1 MAVPKFHH
9 FRLVF
14 RQTQT
19 YTDTATAR
27 QLKAVPGKEGDF
39 IPHAPGLGVC
49 VLDIENRISAVAV
62 WQLLEEVG
70 VSGILITGL

>member
-1 MAVPKFHH
+1 MQSQLFCTSASSFCKHKH
-9 FRLVF
+9 
-14 RQTQT
+14 
-19 YTDTATAR
+19 TDTATAR
-27 QLKAVPGKEGDF
+27 PWQAVPGEEGDF

-62 WQLLEEVG
+62 WQLLEKVG

>member
-1 MAVPKFHH
+1 MQSQLFCTSASSFCNHKH
-9 FRLVF
+9 
-14 RQTQT
+14 
-19 YTDTATAR
+19 TDTATVR
-27 QLKAVPGKEGDF
+27 QWEAVPGEEGDF
-39 IPHAPGLGVC
+39 IPHAPGLGVS